1 MKILVIED
9 NANIIESIS
18 ISLDVSWPNSTLIS
32 THLGKYGVELVEKE
46 KPDIV
51 LLDIG
56 LPDKNGFDV
65 LREIRAFSE
74 VPVIILTVNQEEID
88 IVKGLSL
95 GADDYIIKPFR
106 HLELIARI
114 KTILKRSNVNIA
126 ENLFFG
132 KLCCNTARST
142 ISFECN
148 SMRLTPTENR
158 IMQLFMQNPSKI
170 ISFNDMAEQIWG
182 IDYSGSNNAIR
193 VYIGRL
199 RRKLESVSSDT
210 IHICSQP
217 GVGFV
222 LEANQS

>member
-9 NANIIESIS
+9 NINIIDSIS

-32 THLGKYGVELVEKE
+32 THFGQNGIELVEKE

-65 LREIRAFSE
+65 LKEIRAFSE

-114 KTILKRSNVNIA
+114 KTILKRSNVNIV

-142 ISFECN
+142 LSFGDN
-148 SMRLTPTENR
+148 SMNLTPTENR
-158 IMQLFMQNPSKI
+158 IMQALMQQPGRI
-170 ISFNDMAEQIWG
+170 VSFNDMAEQIWG
-182 IDYSGSNNAIR
+182 TDYPGSNNAIR

-199 RRKLESVSSDT
+199 RRKLESVSLGT
-210 IHICSQP
+210 IHISSQP
-217 GVGFV
+217 GVGFL
-222 LEANQS
+222 LESN